1 MAKINSTKKIIT
13 EDFPAEV
20 RPWLTK
26 LIDPLNRF
34 IEQAYYALVNG
45 LTLKE
50 NIKSQ
55 TNAIVLDASQSYPV
69 KLSWNL
75 NERPTL
81 VLVASIQDTTGATVQ
96 PYGLSWIF
104 NNGQVEITLSGLAA
118 NKHKINIVGIV

>member
-1 MAKINSTKKIIT
+1 MSKINSTKKVIL
-13 EDFPAEV
+13 EDFPADV

-26 LIDPLNRF
+26 LVDPLNRF
-34 IEQAYYALVNG
+34 LEQAYFALVNG
-45 LTLKE
+45 LTLGD

-55 TNAIVLDASQSYPV
+55 TNTIVLDASQSYPV
-69 KLSWNL
+69 KLSWTL

-81 VLVASIQDTTGATVQ
+81 VLVASIQDTTGAIVQ